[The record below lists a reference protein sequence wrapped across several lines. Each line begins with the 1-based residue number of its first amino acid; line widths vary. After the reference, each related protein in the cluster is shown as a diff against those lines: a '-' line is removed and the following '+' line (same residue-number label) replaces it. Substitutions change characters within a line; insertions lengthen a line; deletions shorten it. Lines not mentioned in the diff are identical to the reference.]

1 VAIKTIFA
9 KLRWVVELVE
19 GCVVVAMVVLSKCD
33 ADD

>member
-1 VAIKTIFA
+1 
-9 KLRWVVELVE
+9 LRRVVELVE